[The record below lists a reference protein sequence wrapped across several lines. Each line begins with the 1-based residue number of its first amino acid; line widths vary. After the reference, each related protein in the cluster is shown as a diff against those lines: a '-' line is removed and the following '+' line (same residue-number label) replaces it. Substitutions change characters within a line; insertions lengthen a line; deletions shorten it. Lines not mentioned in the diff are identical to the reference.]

1 MPRSHNIRCRCGK
14 IRGVLTPTLPANR
27 CVCYCNDCQAFARH
41 LKALDALNDRG
52 GTEIIQVPPSNLT
65 FTRGAEHLACLR
77 LTDTGMLRWY
87 SACCNTPIGN
97 TPANPR
103 VSFVGLIHTCLLGT
117 GQSRRA
123 SFGPVTMVVG
133 VKSAIG
139 KDKPPSAGLVTGIA
153 KTMAMIIKAR
163 LTGAYRRNPFFN
175 PETGAPIATPTVL
188 SASELIAAKSAT
200 E

>member
-14 IRGVLTPTLPANR
+14 IRGVLTPTRPANR
-27 CVCYCNDCQAFARH
+27 CVCYCDDCQAFARH
-41 LKALDALNDRG
+41 LKAPDALNDRG

-103 VSFVGLIHTCLLGT
+103 VSFVGLIHTCLLGDS
-117 GQSRRA
+117 QSRRA

-139 KDKPPSAGLVTGIA
+139 KDKPQTAGLVSGIA
-153 KTMAMIIKAR
+153 KTMAMIVKAR
-163 LTGAYRRNPFFN
+163 LSGAYRRNPFFN
-175 PETGAPIATPTVL
+175 QETGAAVVTPTVL
-188 SASELIAAKSAT
+188 SASELRAAKSAA

>member
-1 MPRSHNIRCRCGK
+1 MSSSHNIQCRCGK
-14 IRGVLTPTLPANR
+14 IRGVLTPTRPSNR
-27 CVCYCNDCQAFARH
+27 CVCYCDDCQAFARH
-41 LKALDALNDRG
+41 LKAQDALNERG
-52 GTEIIQVPPSNLT
+52 GTEIIQVPPSNLK
-65 FTRGAEHLACLR
+65 FTQGAENLACLR

-117 GQSRRA
+117 SQARRA

-139 KDKPPSAGLVTGIA
+139 HDKPQSAGLVSGMA
-153 KTMAMIIKAR
+153 KVMAMVIKAR
-163 LTGAYRRNPFFN
+163 LSCAYRRNPFFN
-175 PETGAPIATPTVL
+175 PETGAAVATPTVL
-188 SASELIAAKSAT
+188 SASELSAAKSAT
-200 E
+200 